1 MAVAVRKPDHPQI
14 GQLYYDGHV
23 NQLFVWTAAGWVVTE
38 KEEKVI
44 EQLYELKVVGLHCNI
59 DPDSNLHEKITNI
72 LDWMLMTWLG
82 DFPTILTN
90 FSELA
95 FLDAAKPILEKDLCI
110 TIRNMKA
117 STWLEPMQYKHIIG
131 VALNIDQT
139 VIDRYDEIYTEN
151 ILASAINDLR

>member
-1 MAVAVRKPDHPQI
+1 MAVAVRKPNHPQI

-23 NQLFVWTAAGWVVTE
+23 NQLFVWTASGWVVTE

-44 EQLYELKVVGLHCNI
+44 EQLYERKVVGLNCNI
-59 DPDSNLHEKITNI
+59 DHDSNLHEKITNI

-95 FLDAAKPILEKDLCI
+95 FLEAAKPILEKDLCI

-131 VALNIDQT
+131 VAINIDQT
-139 VIDRYDEIYTEN
+139 VIDQYDSIYADKL
-151 ILASAINDLR
+151 LASAINDLR